1 MNLLLFG
8 EVAEG
13 GSLPAFGPEFEKHME
28 EKRHPGVHAAS
39 ETAWN
44 LLEAALRETGIA
56 ELPQVHFGETGK
68 PVFAD
73 SPLYFSLSHSGS
85 LACALLSDAPC
96 AVDVEIIKPD
106 VQAKLI
112 GRCLNEQEKALG
124 CDFFETWTKKECMG
138 KLSGKGLPARPSE
151 MDSLNPEYADHFHL
165 QKLADADGAEYV
177 LCALCMNEEKL
188 QIQKIRPE
196 VL

>member
-28 EKRHPGVHAAS
+28 EKRHPDVRAAS

-56 ELPQVHFGETGK
+56 ELPQVHFEETGK

-73 SPLYFSLSHSGS
+73 SSLHFSLSHSGK

-112 GRCLNEQEKALG
+112 DRCLNEQEKALG
-124 CDFFETWTKKECMG
+124 CDFFETWTKKECRG
-138 KLSGKGLPARPSE
+138 KFSGKGLPARPSE
-151 MDSLNPEYADHFHL
+151 MDSLNPEYAGCFHVHRMI
-165 QKLADADGAEYV
+165 DSDGQGYV
-177 LCALCMNEEKL
+177 LTALCTNKEKL